1 MVNLDTKSSL
11 DAEGTMRVSRFA
23 FFLPAKPAR
32 AQNVISGMSRAR
44 CSASRAALFVVFA
57 IALRPVTANALGE
70 PKYVSTSPSQ
80 GAFVLASD
88 GKPAPLVVSSEDW
101 PGVIRAAG
109 DLSLDVGRVT
119 GHDAPLMKTGSG
131 EKLPR
136 GGDIVLIGTIGHSPL
151 IDKLVRRHKLDVSA
165 IEGKWESAVT
175 TIVDRPMPGVRRALV
190 IAGADKRGTI
200 YGIYD
205 LSEQIGVSPWY
216 WWADVRV
223 PHADAL
229 YVQPGRY
236 VQPVPAVKYRGIFF
250 NDEAP
255 ALSGWTKEKF
265 GGMNHEFY
273 TKAFELL
280 LRLKANFLWPAMW
293 NNAFATDDPLN
304 PKLADEYGIVMS
316 TSHEEPMMRAEKEWE
331 WGHYGAWDYS
341 TNRAEIDKF
350 WREGMERDK
359 NYEEVVTLGMRG
371 HNDTPMSAASNI
383 QLLEKIVADQ
393 RDILK
398 QTVNPDLSKVP
409 QVWAL
414 YKEVQGYYEQGMR
427 VPDDVTLLWSD
438 DNWGDLRRLPTAEER
453 KRSGG
458 AGIYYHFD
466 YVGGPRSYKWLNTNP
481 ISKAQEQLNLAL
493 AYGAD
498 RLWVVNV
505 GDGKPM
511 EFPMEFFLD
520 YARTPERWK
529 KDHLDEFTKLWATR
543 EFGAERADEIAQA
556 MEEYTSYNGRRKPE
570 LIEPS
575 TFSVTNYDEADRVET
590 EWKKLAERVDKLA
603 AELPE
608 DERASYFELI
618 QYPVD
623 ACANLTEMYIM
634 AARNAADARMG
645 NPRAN
650 AEADQVRAMFAR
662 DAELSD
668 EYNHGIEDGKWDHMM
683 DQTHIGYTF
692 WNEPPANAM
701 PAVSWIQVP
710 EAGSLGV
717 DAEDATIERAGG
729 RFGFSLG
736 TIDSVSDETR
746 TLTIFDRGRTPVNF
760 TVQTSAPWMVASESS
775 GTVAPEK
782 KIELH
787 VDWSKVPTDKESVD
801 GTVTVSS
808 DAGMPMHYDLR
819 ALRLPITRTDAHGF
833 VEGNGYVAM
842 EAADTSA
849 SAADGE
855 THWEELPGYGE
866 TRSAMTVFPVTA
878 ASNTESQ
885 AALAYTMYLYDAGDF
900 QLQATLAPTLNFV
913 PGRGL
918 RFAVSVDD
926 GPRTI
931 VDELEHNTQQD
942 WEKAVSDSVRR
953 VTIPLAIDKPGNHTL
968 HIWAVDPG
976 VVLERIVVSHGPLL
990 PSYLGPPESPHLP
1003 VK

>member
-1 MVNLDTKSSL
+1 MPL
-11 DAEGTMRVSRFA
+11 M
-23 FFLPAKPAR
+23 
-32 AQNVISGMSRAR
+32 
-44 CSASRAALFVVFA
+44 
-57 IALRPVTANALGE
+57 ANALGE

-80 GAFVLASD
+80 GAFVLAAN
-88 GKPAPLVVSSEDW
+88 GTQAPLIVSSDDW

-109 DLSLDVGRVT
+109 DLSQDVGRVT
-119 GHDAPLMKTGSG
+119 GHDAPLIKIGAG

-136 GGDIVLIGTIGHSPL
+136 GVDAVLIGTIGRSPL
-151 IDKLVRRHKLDVSA
+151 IDGLIRRHKLDVTA
-165 IEGKWESAVT
+165 IRGQWESAVT
-175 TIVDRPMPGVRRALV
+175 TIVERPMPGVRHALV

-216 WWADVRV
+216 WLADVRV

-229 YVQPGRY
+229 YVEPGRY
-236 VQPVPAVKYRGIFF
+236 VQSVPAVKYRGIFF

-273 TKAFELL
+273 TKVFELL

-293 NNAFATDDPLN
+293 NNAFAADDPLN
-304 PKLADEYGIVMS
+304 PKLADEYGIVMG
-316 TSHEEPMMRAEKEWE
+316 TSHEEPMMRAEKEWD
-331 WGHYGAWDYS
+331 WGHHGAWDYS
-341 TNRAEIDKF
+341 TNQAEIDKF

-371 HNDTPMSAASNI
+371 HNDTPMSAAANI
-383 QLLEKIVADQ
+383 QLLEKVVADQ
-393 RDILK
+393 REILK

-481 ISKAQEQLNLAL
+481 IPKVQEQLHLAL

-520 YARTPERWK
+520 YARTPERWD
-529 KDHLDEFTKLWATR
+529 KDHLDEFTKLWAAR
-543 EFGAERADEIAQA
+543 EFGPEHADEIASF
-556 MEEYTSYNGRRKPE
+556 MEDYTRYNGRRKPE
-570 LIEPS
+570 LIDTT
-575 TFSVTNYDEADRVET
+575 TFSLTNYDEADRVKT
-590 EWKKLAERVDKLA
+590 EWQTLEDRLDKLA

-608 DERASYFELI
+608 NERASYFELI

-623 ACANLTEMYIM
+623 ACANLTEMYIA
-634 AARNAADARMG
+634 AARNHADAAAG
-645 NPRAN
+645 NPKAN
-650 AEADQVRAMFAR
+650 VEADQVRAMFAR

-668 EYNHGIEDGKWDHMM
+668 EYNHKLLNGKWDHMM

-717 DAEDATIERAGG
+717 DAEDATAERTGG
-729 RFGFSLG
+729 GFGRSLG
-736 TIDSVSDETR
+736 TINSVSDETR
-746 TLTIFDRGRTPVNF
+746 KLTLFDRGRMPVEF
-760 TVQTSAPWMVASESS
+760 TVQTSAPWIIASETS
-775 GTVAPEK
+775 GTVGPEEK
-782 KIELH
+782 KITLH
-787 VDWSKVPTDKESVD
+787 VDWSKVP
-801 GTVTVSS
+801 
-808 DAGMPMHYDLR
+808 AGNDN
-819 ALRLPITRTDAHGF
+819 
-833 VEGNGYVAM
+833 V
-842 EAADTSA
+842 
-849 SAADGE
+849 
-855 THWEELPGYGE
+855 
-866 TRSAMTVFPVTA
+866 
-878 ASNTESQ
+878 
-885 AALAYTMYLYDAGDF
+885 
-900 QLQATLAPTLNFV
+900 
-913 PGRGL
+913 
-918 RFAVSVDD
+918 
-926 GPRTI
+926 
-931 VDELEHNTQQD
+931 
-942 WEKAVSDSVRR
+942 
-953 VTIPLAIDKPGNHTL
+953 
-968 HIWAVDPG
+968 
-976 VVLERIVVSHGPLL
+976 
-990 PSYLGPPESPHLP
+990 
-1003 VK
+1003 